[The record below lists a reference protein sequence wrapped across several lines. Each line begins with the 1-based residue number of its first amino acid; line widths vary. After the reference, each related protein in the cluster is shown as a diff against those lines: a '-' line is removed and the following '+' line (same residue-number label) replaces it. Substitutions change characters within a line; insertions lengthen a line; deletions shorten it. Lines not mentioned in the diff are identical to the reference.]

1 MLLKTSFSLPH
12 LFCNVQFEFS
22 LFHNTQQSL
31 EILIFKIE
39 MLLEFQ
45 NKTDI
50 DIIGFKLM
58 HFGFPLVLSDIDLGN
73 IDLLDTD
80 IPSKP
85 VVSLQDALKTSSRH
99 VFKTS
104 SRHVFKTSSRHVSR
118 RLQICLQEGLK
129 TSSRPTDLIN
139 MSIKGYQQFQYQT
152 VFHNYFLCCNCL
164 HRYSF
169 QYCY

>member
-1 MLLKTSFSLPH
+1 MLLKTSFSLAH

-45 NKTDI
+45 NKTNI

-58 HFGFPLVLSDIDLGN
+58 HFGFALVLSDIDLGN

-85 VVSLQDALKTSSRH
+85 LVSLQDALKTSSRH

-104 SRHVFKTSSRHVSR
+104 SRNVFKTTSRHLSR
-118 RLQICLQEGLK
+118 RLQDM
-129 TSSRPTDLIN
+129 SSRSLED
-139 MSIKGYQQFQYQT
+139 
-152 VFHNYFLCCNCL
+152 VFSVTIFCL
-164 HRYSF
+164 LRRI
-169 QYCY
+169 QNVLKDEKLLR

>member
-45 NKTDI
+45 NKTNI

-58 HFGFPLVLSDIDLGN
+58 HFGFTLVLSDIDLGN

-85 VVSLQDALKTSSRH
+85 LVSLQDALKTSSRH

-104 SRHVFKTSSRHVSR
+104 SRHVFKTTSRHLSR
-118 RLQICLQEGLK
+118 RLQDM
-129 TSSRPTDLIN
+129 SSRSLED
-139 MSIKGYQQFQYQT
+139 
-152 VFHNYFLCCNCL
+152 VFSVTIFCL
-164 HRYSF
+164 LRRI
-169 QYCY
+169 QNVLKDEKLLR